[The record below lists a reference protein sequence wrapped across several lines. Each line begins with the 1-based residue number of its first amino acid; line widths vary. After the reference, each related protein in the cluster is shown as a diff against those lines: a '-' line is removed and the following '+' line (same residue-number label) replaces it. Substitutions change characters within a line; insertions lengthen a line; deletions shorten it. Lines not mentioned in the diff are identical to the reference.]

1 MRNRIAA
8 VACTMLL
15 AGCAGGPQPGDAALT
30 EPAPNVV
37 VYDVAPSNAQMLGPV
52 QASACNGTRE
62 TATARLQSLASRQG
76 GNGLTH
82 LVCRDEGFSL
92 QCLSSTACSAVAVL
106 VPPPQPP
113 PAPPPRRRKR

>member
-1 MRNRIAA
+1 MRNGSGAL
-8 VACTMLL
+8 ACALLL
-15 AGCAGGPQPGDAALT
+15 AGCASGPEPAEVALT
-30 EPAPNVV
+30 EPAANVI
-37 VYDVAPSNAQMLGPV
+37 VYDIAPPNAQTLGPV

-62 TATARLQSLASRQG
+62 IATRQLQNLAARQG
-76 GNGLTH
+76 GNGLTQ

-92 QCLSSTACSAVAVL
+92 RCLSSTACTAVAVL